1 MAKIKYSKNNILTA
15 FLNFKAIVLISNLI
29 FQGIPY
35 MTTGEKIYKVSI
47 TLIFTFIINFLLN
60 NVYLSFLI
68 GHIINYIIN
77 GQFYVVY
84 RYLSKNE
91 TMNKEKLYSYI
102 TFIEKVTVFFKPLD
116 IIYTG
121 SFARGQMSRQSDL
134 DIRIYHR
141 QGIVNSLKCYF
152 MATFLRLT
160 AIFMK
165 FPIDVY
171 CFSNLSFLGPKK
183 ISKKE
188 IPVHTNGKKE
198 FLSKFPNSPK
208 ISDQLEKLIIR

>member
-1 MAKIKYSKNNILTA
+1 MSKIKYSKKNILTIL
-15 FLNFKAIVLISNLI
+15 LNFKIIVLISNLI
-29 FQGIPY
+29 FQAIPY
-35 MTTGEKIYKVSI
+35 MTNGEKIYKISI
-47 TLIFTFIINFLLN
+47 TLIFTFIINSSLN
-60 NVYLSFLI
+60 NIFLSFLI

-84 RYLSKNE
+84 RYLSNNE

-102 TFIEKVTVFFKPLD
+102 IFIENVSDFFNPLD
-116 IIYTG
+116 IIFTG
-121 SFARGQMSRQSDL
+121 SFATGQMSRQSDL
-134 DIRIYHR
+134 DIRIYHKR
-141 QGIVNSLKCYF
+141 GIINSLKCYF

-183 ISKKE
+183 
-188 IPVHTNGKKE
+188 
-198 FLSKFPNSPK
+198 
-208 ISDQLEKLIIR
+208 